1 MIHLR
6 SGAAFPRAAVP
17 AVPRRPARSALPAL
31 RLGRCALTP
40 LALCLSQAALA
51 QSGTAADGT
60 AQATAQLQ
68 EVRINASTEKD
79 VGFAPTEAQT
89 AGKMPMRR
97 LETPQS
103 VGVVTREQMESRQ
116 ITNLQQALQ
125 TVAGVSPVNFG
136 RRGVDD
142 LNIRGFRSTESVLID
157 GLVQSAGMWTR
168 LNPYGYERFEVL
180 KGAAS
185 VLYGQVQP
193 GGIVNAVSKRP
204 RREALTEVGV
214 EVGSFG
220 QRTLQAD
227 LNRPLNESGKA
238 AFRINAQVANSDDP
252 TDFIYR
258 RDRWIAPSL
267 SLDLGPQTDLVVFAT
282 YNQSQWMRQQG
293 VTPYGTVLPN
303 RNGPVRRTLY
313 TGDPGFGGYDIETK
327 SLGYALEHR
336 FSPALTLRQN
346 VRYETEGGTGNLV
359 ANSTLQSNQRLQN
372 RTATRQYMDDDMLAT
387 DTSVLAKFAALG
399 VQHQLVAGL
408 DARTG
413 KNWLGRRTC
422 SIAPMD
428 LFNPVYGVAAR
439 CPTGLTIDA
448 PERLTVA
455 GLYVQDQIKLT
466 PQWTVLAGLR
476 RDWSTNTIDDRIARQ
491 KTRQKDSATTLSAGV
506 VYEFVPGWA
515 AYASYGESFLPVS
528 GTSFSGAPFVP
539 ETGKQWET
547 GLKYEAPD
555 RSVTGSL
562 ALFDLKR
569 RNVTTAD
576 PVNATFQVQTGAQ
589 RARGLELE
597 VGAELQRHW
606 KLTGAYTY
614 TDSEVTRDNNAAIV
628 GKPLNLTPRSTFALW
643 ATYQLPQMPQLTLGA
658 GARHVTRQV
667 GSYPFSLPA
676 YTVVDLSVGYTGP
689 SYRITAGVKNVFDRA
704 YYDGAI
710 NANVVSPSLPRNFSV
725 GLTYFF

>member
-1 MIHLR
+1 
-6 SGAAFPRAAVP
+6 
-17 AVPRRPARSALPAL
+17 
-31 RLGRCALTP
+31 
-40 LALCLSQAALA
+40 
-51 QSGTAADGT
+51 
-60 AQATAQLQ
+60 
-68 EVRINASTEKD
+68 
-79 VGFAPTEAQT
+79 
-89 AGKMPMRR
+89 
-97 LETPQS
+97 
-103 VGVVTREQMESRQ
+103 
-116 ITNLQQALQ
+116 
-125 TVAGVSPVNFG
+125 
-136 RRGVDD
+136 
-142 LNIRGFRSTESVLID
+142 
-157 GLVQSAGMWTR
+157 MWTR

-204 RREALTEVGV
+204 KREALTEVGV

-422 SIAPMD
+422 C
-428 LFNPVYGVAAR
+428 L
-439 CPTGLTIDA
+439 
-448 PERLTVA
+448 
-455 GLYVQDQIKLT
+455 LYT
-466 PQWTVLAGLR
+466 
-476 RDWSTNTIDDRIARQ
+476 
-491 KTRQKDSATTLSAGV
+491 
-506 VYEFVPGWA
+506 
-515 AYASYGESFLPVS
+515 
-528 GTSFSGAPFVP
+528 
-539 ETGKQWET
+539 
-547 GLKYEAPD
+547 
-555 RSVTGSL
+555 
-562 ALFDLKR
+562 
-569 RNVTTAD
+569 
-576 PVNATFQVQTGAQ
+576 
-589 RARGLELE
+589 
-597 VGAELQRHW
+597 
-606 KLTGAYTY
+606 
-614 TDSEVTRDNNAAIV
+614 
-628 GKPLNLTPRSTFALW
+628 
-643 ATYQLPQMPQLTLGA
+643 
-658 GARHVTRQV
+658 
-667 GSYPFSLPA
+667 
-676 YTVVDLSVGYTGP
+676 
-689 SYRITAGVKNVFDRA
+689 
-704 YYDGAI
+704 
-710 NANVVSPSLPRNFSV
+710 SPSPRD
-725 GLTYFF
+725 